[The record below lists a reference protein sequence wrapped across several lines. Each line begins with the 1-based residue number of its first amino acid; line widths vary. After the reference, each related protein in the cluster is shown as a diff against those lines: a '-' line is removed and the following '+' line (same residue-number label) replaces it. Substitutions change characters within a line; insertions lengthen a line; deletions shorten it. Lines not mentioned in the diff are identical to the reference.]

1 MKRSLHSFLLG
12 AVLAAPALAQ
22 TADDVG
28 LTLDGGMLTVIFG
41 QDCGPV
47 GCAPLFGGNVGIQQ
61 SRVLTHYG
69 QAQSLYFIVL
79 GLPGSCLQVPGIDN
93 ALLLT
98 DPVIILGA
106 GLTSS
111 PPFVPLPCPNQGI
124 AQETIFLPPGLPP
137 GLVFR
142 AQSLGLSTSTG
153 NLAFSP
159 AIECTVV

>member
-1 MKRSLHSFLLG
+1 MKPFLQSFLLG
-12 AVLAAPALAQ
+12 AALAAPATAQ
-22 TADDVG
+22 ASDVG

-47 GCAPLFGGNVGIQQ
+47 TCQPLFGGNVGMQQ
-61 SRVLTHYG
+61 ARVLTHYG
-69 QAQSLYFIVL
+69 QAQSLYLIAL
-79 GLPGSCLQVPGIDN
+79 GLPGACVQIPGLDN
-93 ALLLT
+93 PLLLT
-98 DPVIILGA
+98 DPIIILGA

-124 AQETIFLPPGLPP
+124 AQETIFLPLGLQP

-142 AQSLGLSTSTG
+142 AQSLGISTTTG

>member
-1 MKRSLHSFLLG
+1 MKRSLQSFLLG
-12 AVLAAPALAQ
+12 TTLAAPIAAQ

-28 LTLDGGMLTVIFG
+28 LTLDGGMLAVIFG

-47 GCAPLFGGNVGIQQ
+47 GCQPLFGGNVGLQQ
-61 SRVLTHYG
+61 SRVLTHFG
-69 QAQSLYFIVL
+69 QAQSLYLIVL

-98 DPVIILGA
+98 DPIVILGA

-124 AQETIFLPPGLPP
+124 ANETIFLPPGLPA

-142 AQSLGLSTSTG
+142 AQSLGVSTGTG

-159 AIECTVV
+159 AIECTIV

>member
-1 MKRSLHSFLLG
+1 MMRSLQPFLL
-12 AVLAAPALAQ
+12 AALAAPAFAQ

-28 LTLDGGMLTVIFG
+28 LTLDGGMLTVIYG

-47 GCAPLFGGNVGIQQ
+47 SCQPLFGGNVGMQQ

-69 QAQSLYFIVL
+69 QAQSLYLVVI
-79 GLPGSCLQVPGIDN
+79 GLPGACLQIPGIDN
-93 ALLLT
+93 SLLLT
-98 DPVIILGA
+98 DPIIILGA

-124 AQETIFLPPGLPP
+124 AHETIFLPLGLQPGLI
-137 GLVFR
+137 FR
-142 AQSLGLSTSTG
+142 AQSLGVSGSTG